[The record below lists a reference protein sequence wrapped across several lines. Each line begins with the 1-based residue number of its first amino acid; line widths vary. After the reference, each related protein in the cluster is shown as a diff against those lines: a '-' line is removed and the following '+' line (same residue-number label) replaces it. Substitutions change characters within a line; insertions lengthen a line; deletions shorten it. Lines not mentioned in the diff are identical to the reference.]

1 MSELK
6 QFGKALRKLINSP
19 KVFSLL
25 HEGDWGAGGCWQLA
39 AALVEFMGPPAELV
53 SLVSDGIVQHILVK
67 YDDMYIDSN
76 GAQTIKEL
84 ERNVVK
90 DPHYRSE
97 VKLVKFTKKLQ
108 YKTELQGYIP
118 CDVGIVKAL
127 RSEIYKSFPA

>member
-6 QFGKALRKLINSP
+6 QFGKALRKLINSS

-53 SLVSDGIVQHILVK
+53 ALVSEGIVQHVLVK
-67 YDDMYIDSN
+67 FDDMYIDYN
-76 GAQTIKEL
+76 GAQTAREL
-84 ERNVVK
+84 ERNVSK

-108 YKTELQGYIP
+108 RETAADGYIP
-118 CDVGIVKAL
+118 CDIGIVKAL
-127 RSEIYKSFPA
+127 RSELYRSFPT